1 MVFRGPN
8 TSEKWRRWRQAVEL
22 YLDLSMADKDEKDK
36 YKSFF
41 MWLGKMVGISIT
53 QWYLW
58 DETNKISVLF
68 QKFENYSKPKQN
80 ITVERY
86 KFNTRVQSNTESID
100 QYVTEIRLIA
110 KKLPFKH
117 SRERTDSRPH
127 CVWVQFREREDY
139 FVKTSSHWKKPSQF
153 VELTKRVRNKWNVWV
168 KNLAST
174 RWSILKDNNANL
186 SISQSRTIVH
196 PCGK

>member
-1 MVFRGPN
+1 
-8 TSEKWRRWRQAVEL
+8 
-22 YLDLSMADKDEKDK
+22 MADKDEKDK

-41 MWLGKMVGISIT
+41 IWLGKMVGISIT

-117 SRERTDSRPH
+117 SRTNWFETAL
-127 CVWVQFREREDY
+127 CVGAIQRKGRLLREDKLTLEKAISICRANEESKKQMKCMSEESSVHS
-139 FVKTSSHWKKPSQF
+139 VKYSQGQQRKPQHQP
-153 VELTKRVRNKWNVWV
+153 
-168 KNLAST
+168 
-174 RWSILKDNNANL
+174 I
-186 SISQSRTIVH
+186 
-196 PCGK
+196 